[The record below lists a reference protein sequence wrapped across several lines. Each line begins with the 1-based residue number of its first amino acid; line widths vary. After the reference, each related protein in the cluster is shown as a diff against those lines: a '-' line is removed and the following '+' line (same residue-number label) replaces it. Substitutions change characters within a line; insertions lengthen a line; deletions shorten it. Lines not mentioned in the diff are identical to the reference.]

1 SCMRCPMWVIR
12 LFLPMLTITC
22 LFTAG
27 CGIQTLSL
35 HEPVDLFRASFREK
49 LGAQSA
55 FAKDFLACTMQA
67 YDERTALAPETERAG
82 SSSSVASSADDVKP
96 DSSAV
101 SPIRALIERVK
112 AKRQIQA
119 DSLLVLE
126 DLVQDWKDESHQRL
140 DLNKLNKV
148 VDMIQQWQDHLDF
161 DEDDLAQD
169 SSRFAQLLL
178 AYNKAYFG
186 DLQFA
191 VEPNVSG
198 VGIRAVTK
206 VTSSGFTDRNGN
218 SWIFPGLSLD
228 VAKEAGK
235 PFAVSAAPVD
245 SQRISAD
252 LARVFLEAFFDAAF
266 RVPAVQGATALH
278 VEWKNSER
286 PYPAFNADRPP
297 ISLDAL
303 ARITRDALRAEAA
316 VTSLVG
322 KTVRGGSVFSIQ
334 NETVAAT
341 LETAAGVIA
350 KKLVEHEGFCYY
362 EVITAQERTAARSP
376 SAQGLSIGP
385 TTVIE

>member
-1 SCMRCPMWVIR
+1 MLVTH
-12 LFLPMLTITC
+12 FLSPILTITC
-22 LFTAG
+22 LFAAG
-27 CGIQTLSL
+27 CGFSILDL
-35 HEPVDLFRASFREK
+35 HQPVDPFRASFREK

-55 FAKDFLACTMQA
+55 IVKDFLACTRQA
-67 YDERTALAPETERAG
+67 YDERRGWASGTDAAGLSFFTTA
-82 SSSSVASSADDVKP
+82 SADDKKP
-96 DSSAV
+96 GSGDV

-112 AKRQIQA
+112 AKQQPQA

-126 DLVQDWKDESHQRL
+126 DLVQDWTGESGRRL
-140 DLNKLNKV
+140 DLDKLKKV
-148 VDMIQQWQDHLDF
+148 VDVIQQWHGHLDF
-161 DEDDLAQD
+161 DEDALADD
-169 SSRFAQLLL
+169 SSRFGQLLL

-186 DLQFA
+186 DLKFA
-191 VEPNVSG
+191 AEPTGSG
-198 VGIRAVTK
+198 VEIRAVRK

-228 VAKEAGK
+228 VAKGAGK
-235 PFAVSAAPVD
+235 PFNIAAAPVD

-266 RVPAVQGATALH
+266 RVPAVQGATALQ
-278 VEWKNSER
+278 VDWKNSER
-286 PYPAFNADRPP
+286 PYPAFDADHPP
-297 ISLDAL
+297 ISLEAL

-341 LETAAGVIA
+341 LETSAGVIA

-362 EVITAQERTAARSP
+362 EVITAQQRTAGRSP
-376 SAQGLSIGP
+376 STQGLSIGH